1 MNVGGPA
8 IQVSGLM
15 RGLPQD
21 LFEQRLV
28 TGYCDDDEADYLD
41 TQDSELEP
49 VRLPGL
55 GRAIRPLDDAAVLGK
70 IVGEI
75 RRFRPHIVHTHTA
88 KAGAIVRVAVKLAGS
103 PAKVVHT
110 YHGHLLHGY
119 FNPTKTRAI
128 VQTERLLSHLSTKLV
143 TVGESTRDDLLA
155 VGIGRPQQYA
165 VIPPGLRIGELPT
178 KQNARHVL
186 GLPESGPI
194 LSFIGRV
201 TAIKRPDRFL
211 ETASRVGRLRPDA
224 HFVIVGDGELLPEMR
239 REAQRTGISCH
250 FLGMQSEIEV
260 CLAASDA
267 VILTSDNEGTPISL
281 IEAGMAGLPV
291 VASDVGSV
299 REVVDDGVT
308 GWLAQPKAEALSSAV
323 LELLQDSTEA
333 TRRGNNAREFTQTKF
348 GYSRFIR
355 EYQQLYEGVL
365 KEARSA

>member
-28 TGYCDDDEADYLD
+28 TGYCDDDEADYLE
-41 TQDSELEP
+41 TKDSQLE
-49 VRLPGL
+49 VIRLPGL
-55 GRAIRPLDDAAVLGK
+55 GRAIRPMDDAAVLGK
-70 IVGEI
+70 MVREI

-88 KAGAIVRVAVKLAGS
+88 KAGAIGRVAVKLAGS
-103 PAKVVHT
+103 RAKVIHT

-119 FNPTKTRAI
+119 FNPARTQAVI
-128 VQTERLLSHLSTKLV
+128 QTERILSHLSTRLV

-155 VGIGRPQQYA
+155 VGIGRPKQYS
-165 VIPPGLRIGELPT
+165 VVPPGLRIAELPN
-178 KQNARHVL
+178 KQHARHVL
-186 GLPESGPI
+186 GLPESGPV

-211 ETASRVGRLRPDA
+211 EIASRVGRIRPDA
-224 HFVIVGDGELLPEMR
+224 HFVVVGDGDLLPEMR
-239 REAQRTGISCH
+239 REALRSGSSCH
-250 FLGMQSEIEV
+250 FLGIQSDIET

-267 VILTSDNEGTPISL
+267 VVLTSDNEGTPLSL

-299 REVVDDGVT
+299 REVVNDGVT
-308 GWLAQPKAEALSSAV
+308 GWLAKPEAEALSSAV
-323 LELLQDSTEA
+323 LELLQDSSEA
-333 TRRGNNAREFTQTKF
+333 TRRGNNARDFAQAKF
-348 GYSRFIR
+348 GYSRFIQD
-355 EYQQLYEGVL
+355 YKQLYEEVL
-365 KEARSA
+365 RRARNT

>member
-28 TGYCDDDEADYLD
+28 TGYCDDDEADYLE
-41 TQDSELEP
+41 TQDPELQAI
-49 VRLPGL
+49 RLPGL
-55 GRAIRPLDDAAVLGK
+55 GRAIQPVDDAAVLGK
-70 IVGEI
+70 MMREI

-88 KAGAIVRVAVKLAGS
+88 KAGAIGRVAVKLSGS
-103 PAKVVHT
+103 RAKVVHT

-119 FNPTKTRAI
+119 FNQSTTRAVI
-128 VQTERLLSHLSTKLV
+128 QIERILSQLSTRLV

-155 VGIGRPQQYA
+155 AGIGRPNKYT

-178 KQNARHVL
+178 KQHARHVL
-186 GLPESGPI
+186 GLPDSGPI

-211 ETASRVGRLRPDA
+211 EIASRVGRIRPDA
-224 HFVIVGDGELLPEMR
+224 HFVLVGDGELLPEMR
-239 REAQRTGISCH
+239 REAQRTGSSCH
-250 FLGMQSEIEV
+250 FLGMQSDIET

-308 GWLAQPKAEALSSAV
+308 GWLAEPEVEALSSAV
-323 LELLQDSTEA
+323 LELLQESTEA
-333 TRRGNNAREFTQTKF
+333 KRRGDNAREFTQTKF
-348 GYSRFIR
+348 GYSRFIQD
-355 EYQQLYEGVL
+355 YKQLYEEVL
-365 KEARSA
+365 HGARNT